1 MRPPAQTSCRSL
13 AVAGARNRQGCDQ
26 IRLSTR
32 QGLCPRCRLRWC
44 KSKKSWCCPLCFCA
58 AMREAL
64 HNTRRDFFP
73 SRVFTAAHCL
83 CSGAHA
89 VVCGGWL
96 DCWRCVQCWAE
107 CAKHERG
114 EQGEGNSLEPEF
126 HAGTRTRFPK
136 SSVTAS
142 PDWQKSLCP
151 HTNQNR
157 ASSDLRHQLNA
168 PLKPCAACV

>member
-13 AVAGARNRQGCDQ
+13 AVAGARNRQGYDQ

-44 KSKKSWCCPLCFCA
+44 KSKKSWCCPLCLCA

-96 DCWRCVQCWAE
+96 DCWCCVQCWAE
-107 CAKHERG
+107 CAQCEG
-114 EQGEGNSLEPEF
+114 QQQGDGDGGF
-126 HAGTRTRFPK
+126 HFGASGTSASMAFQ
-136 SSVTAS
+136 TAS
-142 PDWQKSLCP
+142 TSLNKCARP
-151 HTNQNR
+151 AFHM
-157 ASSDLRHQLNA
+157 ASVGSMGTSFQPGGTADGGA
-168 PLKPCAACV
+168 V